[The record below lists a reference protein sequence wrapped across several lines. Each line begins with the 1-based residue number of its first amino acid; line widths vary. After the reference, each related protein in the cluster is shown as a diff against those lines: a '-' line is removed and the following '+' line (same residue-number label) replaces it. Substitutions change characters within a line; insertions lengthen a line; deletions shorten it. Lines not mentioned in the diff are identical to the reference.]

1 MLYQSLLEL
10 EKDNKIIIHEG
21 LKENLINARTK
32 KRSTKY
38 PNGISKN
45 IFKAMKELKEN
56 KDITIK
62 KQKNQTFM

>member
-1 MLYQSLLEL
+1 MVYCLLEL

-45 IFKAMKELKEN
+45 IFKTMKELKEN
-56 KDITIK
+56 KDITTK
-62 KQKNQTFM
+62 KQTNQTVI